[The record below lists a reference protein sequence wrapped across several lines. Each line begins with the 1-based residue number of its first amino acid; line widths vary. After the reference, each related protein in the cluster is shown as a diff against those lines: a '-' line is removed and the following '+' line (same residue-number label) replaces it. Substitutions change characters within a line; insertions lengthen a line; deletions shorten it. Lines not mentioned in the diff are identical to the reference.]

1 MIPGGCIGSGRQGA
15 AYPLKFQKTK
25 RVLTPRNKG
34 ICGNRNQRNVGKE
47 GVNTMTEKTK
57 TLGIRINS
65 EDKDRLAQYITRKSL
80 ESILRQIDEGEI
92 EITEKGVKMLK
103 NTSVNTIEQSVNT
116 TIERISENKETEN
129 PVIEGVNTDCE
140 NCPYMND
147 LNMGAFDEVC
157 EFKGIDRQK
166 ALDKC
171 VQMLWRG

>member
-1 MIPGGCIGSGRQGA
+1 
-15 AYPLKFQKTK
+15 
-25 RVLTPRNKG
+25 
-34 ICGNRNQRNVGKE
+34 
-47 GVNTMTEKTK
+47 MTEKTK

-103 NTSVNTIEQSVNT
+103 NTSVNTTEQSVNT
-116 TIERISENKETEN
+116 TIERISENQISETFEN
-129 PVIEGVNTDCE
+129 VGVNTDCD

-147 LNMGAFDEVC
+147 LNMSGFDEVC
-157 EFKGIDRQK
+157 EVKNIDRQK